1 MQVHTA
7 TGSSTNTPSG
17 KASHIEASGST
28 VGTTT
33 VNRNNVGNRPSVA
46 PQSNR
51 RSNRRNWEPPA
62 RTKPTPKSQPKWRA
76 QNVPKT
82 VPKAVPKTVPK
93 TAPSNQRLEML
104 KEMLPNAPP
113 KLLKAR
119 LRAFRDYPDEEA
131 LILALESI
139 SNRSG
144 KAPFNSQGLGYDRVN
159 PTQHNVSR
167 LDSTYIQVGDCL
179 DASRTEDSGTMECGC
194 CFGDY
199 SCDEMAQCDDGHLFC
214 FGCCRKMV
222 ETSMG
227 LQTPYTKCPDINGCE
242 YSISNTELKRFLTS
256 TAFNGYTSMCQMI
269 DIQKAEIDGFERC
282 PFCDYGVSFELSAD
296 EEPVLRCQS
305 DSCKKATCRK
315 CKKVAHQTGET
326 CEDAKTLNV
335 KHQLEEAMTAGL
347 SDVEKAKM
355 LAMEQLKRT
364 HGDVNLDGYLEIS

>member
-179 DASRTEDSGTMECGC
+179 DASRTEDSGTMEWHSVTMAIFSASDAVGKWLKPAW
-194 CFGDY
+194 DY
-199 SCDEMAQCDDGHLFC
+199 
-214 FGCCRKMV
+214 
-222 ETSMG
+222 
-227 LQTPYTKCPDINGCE
+227 
-242 YSISNTELKRFLTS
+242 
-256 TAFNGYTSMCQMI
+256 
-269 DIQKAEIDGFERC
+269 AEIDGFERC

-326 CEDAKTLNV
+326 CEEGC
-335 KHQLEEAMTAGL
+335 QLHDDTFVRHK

>member
-179 DASRTEDSGTMECGC
+179 DASRTEDSGTMECGWHSVTMAI
-194 CFGDY
+194 FSASDAVGKWLKPAWDY
-199 SCDEMAQCDDGHLFC
+199 VRMTPLILYTLFT
-214 FGCCRKMV
+214 FPITV
-222 ETSMG
+222 Y
-227 LQTPYTKCPDINGCE
+227 LAHDH
-242 YSISNTELKRFLTS
+242 
-256 TAFNGYTSMCQMI
+256 
-269 DIQKAEIDGFERC
+269 AEIDGFERC

-347 SDVEKAKM
+347 KAIQGYCHFNDYEGCQLHDDTFVRHKSDVEKAKM